1 MVRVTEGYET
11 EPGARFQQ
19 QLFGSARA
27 DPQHRTAP
35 DQAQPGGVVANVLG
49 VVHAF
54 GEQHW
59 SARAIAMSRPGRS
72 SRSSRPAKDPLH
84 TTDDLRKRV
93 HLVTRV
99 LPHR

>member
-59 SARAIAMSRPGRS
+59 SARAIAMSRPGYAQSGEEAVYVPRLLQ
-72 SRSSRPAKDPLH
+72 A
-84 TTDDLRKRV
+84 TDLI
-93 HLVTRV
+93 TRQ
-99 LPHR
+99 PQ